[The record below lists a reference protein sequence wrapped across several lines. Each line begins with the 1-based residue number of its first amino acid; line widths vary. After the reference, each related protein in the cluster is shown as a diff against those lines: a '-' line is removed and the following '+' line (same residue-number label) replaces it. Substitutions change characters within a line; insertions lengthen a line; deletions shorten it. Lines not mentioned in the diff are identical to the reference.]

1 MNLFNTFGL
10 FKHHYHSPLI
20 CLCPA
25 SDTHGL
31 ALEPWGDSQISDAS
45 HSSLYR
51 GYAFHS
57 RINER
62 WTMYVS
68 RPPDTEWVI
77 EGSCS
82 DQSRVARKAVS
93 LDGGQASAAS
103 YRRSA
108 SPANEAQQ
116 TRSHLSVN
124 GTPFR
129 QAHPCVSRGLFSF
142 RVRN

>member
-1 MNLFNTFGL
+1 MHLVCPNTISSVHL
-10 FKHHYHSPLI
+10 SL
-20 CLCPA
+20 LCPA
-25 SDTHGL
+25 SDLG
-31 ALEPWGDSQISDAS
+31 LEPWRDSQIYDAS
-45 HSSLYR
+45 HSSLKR
-51 GYAFHS
+51 GYTFHS

-62 WTMYVS
+62 WTIYVS
-68 RPPDTEWVI
+68 RRPDTEWVT
-77 EGSCS
+77 EAPAGSCS
-82 DQSRVARKAVS
+82 DQSRVARKAAS
-93 LDGGQASAAS
+93 LDAGQASAAS

-129 QAHPCVSRGLFSF
+129 QTHPCVSRGLFTF